1 MNLFEFHSG
10 GSININ
16 WISSCHNMEEYTI
29 RTYFFSGSACTFF
42 SELLHNTQLYC
53 ETTHTHANEF
63 HLKNDSVGHSQQQ
76 LRTLPIVMQ
85 KMRWIRVDYIHIN
98 CTNAKPDTLIIYA
111 GWATEKIYGF
121 LKNAPVQRAKLQNSK
136 PPSQK
141 RNYGFRL
148 GHVHNSHCAT
158 EWKWHAPLFQ
168 QDCYL

>member
-1 MNLFEFHSG
+1 
-10 GSININ
+10 
-16 WISSCHNMEEYTI
+16 MEEYTI
-29 RTYFFSGSACTFF
+29 RTYFFSGSAYTFF

-76 LRTLPIVMQ
+76 SRALPIVMQ

-121 LKNAPVQRAKLQNSK
+121 FKNAPVQRAKLQNSK

-148 GHVHNSHCAT
+148 GHVHNSHCGT
-158 EWKWHAPLFQ
+158 K
-168 QDCYL
+168 